1 MEMLVTRRLLC
12 IPRYLHQEGSLS
24 KPLTSLR
31 LLLSYSLYSN
41 GPGKKSKATPLQERR
56 MIDRFRLHVK
66 GGDGGSGNAS
76 LHRSRNDRFGK
87 PDGGNGGRGGDV
99 ILRCTSAV
107 WDFRCLQHHIIG
119 ERGGHGAS
127 KNKIGSRG
135 KDKVVQ
141 VPVGTVIHLVEG
153 EIPSTVET
161 PSSGGSNPWDI
172 PGTITSDFLASDHMS
187 TSSSRESEIDQA
199 EDRSHVSSSNKCGI
213 SESYASPGS
222 SIKHCSPTS
231 HSPGK
236 LISKHG
242 KNVCYSNYAFTN
254 ESDEDDDLE
263 IDSGMS
269 DEELKEDGVEIQ
281 YNFAELT
288 EEGQQIVVAWGGEGG
303 LGSVSSGRHN
313 KKTLKDTS
321 HGNGRIDNQENFD
334 NDYQPDVRL
343 GLSGSQASLI
353 LELKSIADIG
363 LVGMPNAG
371 KSTLLGAISR
381 AKPVVGNYAFTTLR
395 PNIGKLN
402 YDELSISVADIPGLI
417 KGAHEN
423 RGLGHAFLR
432 HIERT
437 KVLAYVIDLAA
448 ALKDRKGIPP
458 WEQLKDLVIELEH
471 YQEGLSDRPSLVV
484 ANKIDEDGA
493 EDVLEE
499 LQRRV
504 RDIPIYPV
512 CAVLEEG
519 IPDLKTGLKLLV
531 NGGETSR
538 LRLDNI
544 LVD

>member
-1 MEMLVTRRLLC
+1 
-12 IPRYLHQEGSLS
+12 
-24 KPLTSLR
+24 
-31 LLLSYSLYSN
+31 
-41 GPGKKSKATPLQERR
+41 
-56 MIDRFRLHVK
+56 
-66 GGDGGSGNAS
+66 
-76 LHRSRNDRFGK
+76 
-87 PDGGNGGRGGDV
+87 
-99 ILRCTSAV
+99 
-107 WDFRCLQHHIIG
+107 
-119 ERGGHGAS
+119 
-127 KNKIGSRG
+127 
-135 KDKVVQ
+135 
-141 VPVGTVIHLVEG
+141 
-153 EIPSTVET
+153 
-161 PSSGGSNPWDI
+161 
-172 PGTITSDFLASDHMS
+172 MS